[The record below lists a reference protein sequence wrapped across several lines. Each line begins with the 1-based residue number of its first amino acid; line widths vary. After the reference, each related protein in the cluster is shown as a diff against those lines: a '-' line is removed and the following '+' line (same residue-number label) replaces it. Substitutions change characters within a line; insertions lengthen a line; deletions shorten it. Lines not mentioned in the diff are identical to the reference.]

1 MWVIVLTV
9 THAKG
14 SSMLGPQNGLQG
26 QSRSALPPAA
36 GGSISGTRVLLAL
49 LLLVIAVAAISGV
62 VVAMSSG
69 QPTIA
74 LVIGLVAAAFFT
86 RVGC

>member
-1 MWVIVLTV
+1 MV
-9 THAKG
+9 APQQ
-14 SSMLGPQNGLQG
+14 SPLGTT
-26 QSRSALPPAA
+26 RPAA
-36 GGSISGTRVLLAL
+36 SGSISGMRVLMGIL
-49 LLLVIAVAAISGV
+49 LLLIAVGAITGV
-62 VVAMSSG
+62 VVALSSG

>member
-1 MWVIVLTV
+1 MVAPHRTPLNTTRPV
-9 THAKG
+9 A
-14 SSMLGPQNGLQG
+14 N
-26 QSRSALPPAA
+26 
-36 GGSISGTRVLLAL
+36 GSINGMRVLMGIL
-49 LLLVIAVAAISGV
+49 LLLIAVGAITGV
-62 VVAMSSG
+62 VVALSSG